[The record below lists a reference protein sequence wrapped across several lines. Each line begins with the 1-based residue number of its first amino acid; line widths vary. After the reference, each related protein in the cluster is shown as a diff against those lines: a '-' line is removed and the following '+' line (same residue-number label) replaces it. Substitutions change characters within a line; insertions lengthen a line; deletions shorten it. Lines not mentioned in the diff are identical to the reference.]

1 MELIFVV
8 EVMRFCTSNHSNQ
21 VLEAFL
27 FLFFLGGG
35 FVSTL
40 EQYSRIA

>member
-21 VLEAFL
+21 VLEEFL
-27 FLFFLGGG
+27 LGGG